1 MDSILK
7 LINETAKSGIGQA
20 IIAFGA
26 WTYVL
31 ILILVTIYYVFSCM
45 VKYITSKKN

>member
-26 WTYVL
+26 WIYVL
-31 ILILVTIYYVFSCM
+31 ILLLVTVYYVFSCLIR
-45 VKYITSKKN
+45 YIISKKG